1 MTLGQRFRLAIDWRR
16 PEAIAIFGA
25 ESVRDAPD
33 LAVTLVSLPPSS
45 FARDAATAEYYDQR
59 APEYDEWYEGEGQFQ
74 ARDRPGW
81 RQEVEQLTRWLGH
94 LPPARTLDVACG
106 TGYLTRYLGGAVVG
120 LDQSRAMVTLA
131 RERAGLGAAALGDA
145 LNLPFADGSFERV
158 VTGHFYGHLPVPER
172 TAFLAEAR
180 RVAPELIV
188 IDSAWRP
195 GMQSEQWQPRVLNDG
210 SRHQVFKRYLRPERL
225 AEEIGGSPTLAGS
238 WFVVA
243 RRGPQAGP
251 ETSAPEDESGLHDRL
266 DAERAS
272 TLARLGAM
280 TAEHEGIMAASVDT
294 NADDEHDPEGSTIA
308 FERARVAA
316 LVAQARAHLDDL
328 DRAVARLD
336 NGTYAVCERCGLEIT
351 AERLSA
357 RPATRTCIRCAAML
371 PTR

>member
-1 MTLGQRFRLAIDWRR
+1 
-16 PEAIAIFGA
+16 
-25 ESVRDAPD
+25 
-33 LAVTLVSLPPSS
+33 VSLPPPS

-59 APEYDEWYEGEGQFQ
+59 APEYDEWYEGQGQFQ
-74 ARDRPGW
+74 ARARPGW
-81 RQEVEQLTRWLGH
+81 HQEVERLIGWLSD
-94 LPPARTLDVACG
+94 LAPDRTLDVACG
-106 TGYLTRYLGGAVVG
+106 TGFLTRHLPGAVIG

-131 RERAGLGAAALGDA
+131 RERGALGAAALGDA

-158 VTGHFYGHLPVPER
+158 VTGHFYGHLPVLER

-180 RVAPELIV
+180 RVATELII

-195 GMQSEQWQPRVLNDG
+195 DTQAEQWQERLLNDG
-210 SRHQVFKRYLRPERL
+210 SRHQAFKRYLRPEQL
-225 AEEIGGSPTLAGS
+225 AQEIDGSPMVTGS

-243 RRGPQAGP
+243 RSGPRTEAPAPGP
-251 ETSAPEDESGLHDRL
+251 AETDAPGDESALRDLL

-280 TAEHEGIMAASVDT
+280 TAEHDGIVAASVDT

-328 DRAVARLD
+328 DRAMARLD
-336 NGTYAVCERCGLEIT
+336 QGTYALCERCGSPIT

-357 RPATRTCIRCAAML
+357 MPATRTCIDCAAIP
-371 PTR
+371 PTH